1 MTHTSALDELGRPPL
16 AGGAMDPF
24 SPDAPAP
31 LSQAPYPTAAASPA
45 EMTATERRLVLGN
58 RWVAILAFG
67 VAAVMAVMQAMSRAN
82 INVPNHT
89 PRMYYMSITAHG
101 VLMALV
107 FTTFFIM
114 GFGYAIVHREAGRIR
129 WPGLSMAAFWVAV
142 LGTVMA
148 AVPILLF
155 KASVLYTFYPPLQ
168 AHPAFYI
175 GLTLV
180 VVASW
185 AWAANV
191 VASWWALRRADP
203 TRPVSLAMHATTANA
218 MLWLLCTLGVASEM
232 LFQLIPWSLGLTQ
245 TVDPLLA
252 RTLFWF
258 TGHPL
263 VYFWILPAYAV
274 WYTVLPREAGGYLFS
289 EPLGRMVFAYFL
301 VISTP
306 VGLHHQFQDPGI
318 PASWKLFHTFLT
330 MAISFPSLVTAFT
343 ICASLEV
350 AGRLRGGT
358 GLFGWIRTLP
368 WGNPVVSSVLCA
380 MLLFLVGGFGGAVNA
395 AYALNSMV
403 HNTAWIHGHF
413 HTTVGSAAALTYMG
427 AMYWL
432 VPRITGRELSVRG
445 TLARWQPFLW
455 FVGMLFFSIPS
466 HVAGLMGLPR
476 RVFTTD
482 YAGAPQAAQWQGL
495 TLASAAGG
503 VILFVSAMSFVAVIG
518 HTLLLGRRTAVARL
532 VWADSLGM
540 PDDGFRTTVWDR
552 LGLWW
557 GAAAVLVLVAYA
569 IPLWDILH
577 LTRYG
582 SPGFKPF

>member
-1 MTHTSALDELGRPPL
+1 MSSTSA
-16 AGGAMDPF
+16 AGMSGSLVPSADDPF

-31 LSQAPYPTAAASPA
+31 LVQAAYPTAAATPA
-45 EMTATERRLVLGN
+45 EMTTTERRLVVGN
-58 RWVAILAFG
+58 LWVAVVSFAA
-67 VAAVMAVMQAMSRAN
+67 AAVMAVMQALSRAN
-82 INVPNHT
+82 IDVPNHT

-129 WPGLSMAAFWVAV
+129 WPGLSMAAFW
-142 LGTVMA
+142 A
-148 AVPILLF
+148 AVIGTITTAIPILTF
-155 KASVLYTFYPPLQ
+155 KASVLYTFYPPLK

-180 VVASW
+180 VAASW
-185 AWAANV
+185 VWAANV
-191 VASWWALRRADP
+191 VATWWSLRRSDP
-203 TRPVSLAMHATTANA
+203 SRPVSLAMHATTANA
-218 MLWLLCTLGVASEM
+218 MLWLLCTIGVASEM
-232 LFQLIPWSLGLTQ
+232 LFQLIPWSLGLTE

-274 WYTVLPREAGGYLFS
+274 WYTVLPRESGGYLFS

-318 PASWKLFHTFLT
+318 PASWKMFHTFLT

-358 GLFGWIRTLP
+358 GLFGWIRRLP
-368 WGNPVVSSVLCA
+368 WGNPVVSSVLYA

-395 AYALNSMV
+395 AYALNSVV
-403 HNTAWIHGHF
+403 HNTAWIDGHF
-413 HTTVGSAAALTYMG
+413 HTTVGSAAALSYMG

-432 VPRITGRELSVRG
+432 VPRITGRELSYRG
-445 TLARWQPFLW
+445 SFARWQPLLW

-466 HVAGLMGLPR
+466 HISGLMGLPR
-476 RVFTTD
+476 RVFATG
-482 YAGAPQAAQWQGL
+482 YAGAPQATQWEGL
-495 TLASAAGG
+495 TLTSAIGG
-503 VILFVSAMSFVAVIG
+503 IILFVSAMLFVGVIA
-518 HTLLLGRRTAVARL
+518 HTLIFGRRTEKAPL

-540 PDDGFRTTVWDR
+540 PTDGFRTTLWDR

-557 GAAAVLVLVAYA
+557 AVAGVLVLIAYA
-569 IPLWDILH
+569 IPLYDIL
-577 LTRYG
+577 TRERFG
-582 SPGFKPF
+582 SPGFTPF